1 MNAKNER
8 TGGKTMKRWMA
19 ALCALML
26 IPTMAG
32 AELISITELAKK
44 VPKTWTEEID
54 VNGKIISIDAPIY
67 VPEVEHVEV
76 KRVSRIQANETKLK
90 EMLAHDE
97 DLLESS
103 IKSTRIS
110 RKDGEKQFG
119 DDGFY
124 NTTEI
129 CLNNGWKLNETELA
143 QIYAK
148 NQEYSVLELK
158 DQLEGA
164 IRSLYD
170 DRISMRISK
179 IEVRSPF
186 QKKEKG
192 GLFEYGKLT
201 GVGGY
206 KLYIHEIVDGI
217 PLISNSYIGHFTS
230 NCETKTGEAMAFAN
244 PSISLL
250 YFDETYNMFI
260 ANNVVVEVETVGE
273 YSNFC
278 TFADVQNSLKKEI
291 QQGNVIRVY
300 NVQFGYVICADSK
313 EKYTKKRGEERYIL
327 APAWVVQ
334 CSYTGGKAPTTPY
347 PELEETSDEAYDYE
361 TKDLDLKTL
370 LINARTGKIC
380 DPYAKGDSKYYADQ
394 LM

>member
-1 MNAKNER
+1 
-8 TGGKTMKRWMA
+8 MKRWMA

-148 NQEYSVLELK
+148 NQE
-158 DQLEGA
+158 
-164 IRSLYD
+164 
-170 DRISMRISK
+170 
-179 IEVRSPF
+179 
-186 QKKEKG
+186 
-192 GLFEYGKLT
+192 
-201 GVGGY
+201 
-206 KLYIHEIVDGI
+206 
-217 PLISNSYIGHFTS
+217 
-230 NCETKTGEAMAFAN
+230 
-244 PSISLL
+244 
-250 YFDETYNMFI
+250 
-260 ANNVVVEVETVGE
+260 
-273 YSNFC
+273 
-278 TFADVQNSLKKEI
+278 
-291 QQGNVIRVY
+291 
-300 NVQFGYVICADSK
+300 
-313 EKYTKKRGEERYIL
+313 
-327 APAWVVQ
+327 
-334 CSYTGGKAPTTPY
+334 
-347 PELEETSDEAYDYE
+347 
-361 TKDLDLKTL
+361 
-370 LINARTGKIC
+370 
-380 DPYAKGDSKYYADQ
+380 
-394 LM
+394 